1 MKKLLPFLSL
11 AIITAACNTQV
22 DKNAQPASTQ
32 ATQQLAQPDTTGL
45 ASFNAWKAQNE
56 LAQTQPTQQVQTTV
70 AQQPQKVRTIVKR
83 VPVYTPVKTSAPVAS
98 DTKTTTETNSGTGDA
113 NSGTI
118 SNTSSETAKAEKKTG
133 WSKATKGA
141 VIGGVAGAAGGA
153 IINKKNRV
161 VGAVIGGVLGAAGGY
176 GIGKTM
182 DKKDGRIDYAIN

>member
-32 ATQQLAQPDTTGL
+32 ATQQTVQPDTTGL
-45 ASFNAWKAQNE
+45 ASFNAWKSQNE
-56 LAQTQPTQQVQTTV
+56 LAQVQPTQQAQTTV
-70 AQQPQKVRTIVKR
+70 AQQPQKVKTIIKK
-83 VPVYTPVKTSAPVAS
+83 VPVYTQAKTPAPVS
-98 DTKTTTETNSGTGDA
+98 SNTSKTETSPGAGDA
-113 NSGTI
+113 NSGSI
-118 SNTSSETAKAEKKTG
+118 SNTSSGTAKAEKKTG
-133 WSKATKGA
+133 WSKAAKDA

-161 VGAVIGGVLGAAGGY
+161 VGAVIGGVIGAAGGY

-182 DKKDGRIDYAIN
+182 DKKDGRIDYVLN

>member
-22 DKNAQPASTQ
+22 DKNAQPSSTQ
-32 ATQQLAQPDTTGL
+32 TAQQITQPDTTGL

-56 LAQTQPTQQVQTTV
+56 LAQTQPVQNASV
-70 AQQPQKVRTIVKR
+70 AQQPQKVRTIIKK
-83 VPVYTPVKTSAPVAS
+83 VPVYTAPKSSPVAS
-98 DTKTTTETNSGTGDA
+98 DTKTTTTSTGSGDA

-133 WSKATKGA
+133 WSKAAKGA

-153 IINKKNRV
+153 IISKKNRV